1 MNGNSCIKVQGVIL
15 NITHNKYSFRFRK
28 NNDHIPRYR
37 VKREDIAANHRWS
50 EGDVKGKSPQTI
62 DFFKYDSKYRTYAG
76 HERWVSPRWN
86 NEVFEQNGVN
96 KAFFLMILLVIIG
109 EFFR

>member
-1 MNGNSCIKVQGVIL
+1 MVIDDKKHL
-15 NITHNKYSFRFRK
+15 TTLHFTLYKYSLRFRE